1 MFNYLWNV
9 QGYFF
14 WLLVVSGLCFALE
27 RFFPWRRGQ
36 KAFRPQFVQ
45 DIFYLFFNGHYFGL
59 IFVIGANWAVHQVN
73 DLFEWWDLPS
83 PGEFQFLDGVPIWVQ
98 FIVFLVLR
106 DFLEWGVHNLLHRV
120 PWLWKFHKL
129 HHSIE
134 TMDWIG
140 NFRFHWME
148 TVIYSAITW
157 APLVVLGVDPSVL
170 LPIAVVSTLIGHL
183 NHSNLKWDYGPLRF
197 LVNSPKMHI
206 WHHDEV
212 MHYKGGQNFGI
223 VLSVFDWVFNTA
235 YMPKDEEQPD
245 KLGFADLPLFPK
257 RLISRLFYPLSDLF
271 HKAGNRMS
279 Q

>member
-1 MFNYLWNV
+1 V
-9 QGYFF
+9 
-14 WLLVVSGLCFALE
+14 
-27 RFFPWRRGQ
+27 
-36 KAFRPQFVQ
+36 
-45 DIFYLFFNGHYFGL
+45 
-59 IFVIGANWAVHQVN
+59 ANWAVHQVN
-73 DLFEWWDLPS
+73 DLFELWDMPS
-83 PGEFQFLDGVPIWVQ
+83 PGELQLMDGVPIWVQ
-98 FIVFLVLR
+98 FIVFLVFR

-134 TMDWIG
+134 IMDWIG

-148 TVIYSAITW
+148 TVVYSAITW
-157 APLVVLGVDPSVL
+157 APLVVLGVDTSVL